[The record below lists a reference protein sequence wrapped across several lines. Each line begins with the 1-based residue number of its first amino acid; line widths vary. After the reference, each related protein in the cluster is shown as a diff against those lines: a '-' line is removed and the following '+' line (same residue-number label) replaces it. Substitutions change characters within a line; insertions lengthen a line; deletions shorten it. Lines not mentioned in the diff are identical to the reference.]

1 MNYYNNWNYSIRG
14 FLWLFYGTLFAWL
27 LYPYLLS
34 LCPDFLFWFLVWLI
48 EDPSFRAPVV
58 LGTGVGIVF
67 SIGEIVRGVKPFS
80 VGYLF
85 LIVVG
90 LTLVALAYLVCRY
103 FGISLEAIP
112 PGPPGPWIRK
122 LLAAGAGFLTAG
134 IIPMATSRFARRP
147 T

>member
-1 MNYYNNWNYSIRG
+1 MYHLYHYSIRG
-14 FLWLFYGTLFAWL
+14 FLWLFYATLFAWL
-27 LYPYLLS
+27 L
-34 LCPDFLFWFLVWLI
+34 CPDFLASFLVSFSVWLV
-48 EDPSFRAPVV
+48 EDHSFRAPVV

-67 SIGEIVRGVKPFS
+67 SIGEVVRRVKPFS

-85 LIVVG
+85 LIVLG
-90 LTLVALAYLVCRY
+90 LSLVALAHLVCRY

-134 IIPMATSRFARRP
+134 IIPMAASRSARRP
-147 T
+147 N